1 MESIELKVVRTDQQS
16 RKFYVDFNGATWGVK
31 QVPEQYGQDPPATIT
46 CVVKYTGKKTHLEQ
60 DYNVLL
66 SKHYHVGQEQ
76 IFEIVR
82 ANNDY
87 YELRDAWG
95 YVAYAEREYAIDIIA
110 TPKARCRIL
119 QISGKHPDVKI
130 LEPLAPEVEGMTI
143 HKPFFEERLKM
154 PAEMKESFLDMMLNN
169 GFSEGFDLKVMGWLK
184 KWQNEL
190 TESDET
196 LPSLKESCRAIL
208 EESEYIRQL
217 PKDER
222 KIIVSHLVS
231 VIENC
236 EYFNFAWSE
245 QISENAKEFVEGII
259 HKLKTSGLLYHPREQ
274 FQQMMFLFLL
284 DKDLMERYAR
294 DLFETIRSKDMRF
307 WQDEGLAAQ
316 WISMLEYYCHNSND
330 DASQFSMEQHK
341 ENVIQAL
348 SLQQGLFDDGDL
360 PLSLF
365 DPRRNRA
372 MLYRHA
378 SEMEVQR
385 PSQMLDIAFKN
396 LVGITESSTVPNLRT
411 TTDSK
416 LLANMLYNRYTPDDD
431 TPLVPQKYQG
441 AQASL
446 YITDESIFVAPNNC
460 MLSTTENAIPSTMH
474 LWRDLQVCVPNRIKE
489 KTTDSLNRTADVW
502 NEIEQQVFS
511 REATTERTRLV
522 KKEYETGQLV
532 NFVVRKQLSSVL
544 FACDII
550 DGNYRTPATLNVNN
564 IVKYHLT
571 GLTIDAFYSEEGM
584 AKILAG
590 EIMRQDEEGRYQ
602 ITMFNN
608 VIQHIAHRHSTEYE
622 MEPDY
627 LVTCRVYLYNES
639 LKRYIGVDELGFP
652 VSVVVEDEETP
663 WSLFAPGV
671 TIEAR
676 VTNESVINGFV
687 WCKYF
692 GTCSDVALPSIVDCF
707 AQLMTICCDD
717 NYLSVEDEEST
728 QLENN
733 EDMVPM
739 PATQVE
745 ELISIIEQQA
755 VLEKDYIKSYNYLAF
770 CRLLARIIN
779 SDDKVEYF
787 KSRLTLISM
796 LNRFNDTGNV
806 DTVKLSEIEGANPQL
821 FQRQP
826 QLKHNLYQ
834 LKLVSHLGKTESFD
848 TLTQLRNNAQE
859 DSLVK
864 LANLVIAHNLL
875 KDAGSEKETKAIS
888 EQIQDLLRLQRKV
901 TNKKYYGEES
911 QTVEFKTSMVFPPD
925 ENMQANLRKQTN
937 EILQQI
943 CAFLNCGGGTLYL
956 GVLDSGYES
965 GLSEDLKYAEFKGNK
980 DKYTR
985 HLTESVYNK
994 LGDNAARCV
1003 HYDWDR
1009 DAELEVM
1016 VVTVD
1021 ECMYAISLDDEYYER
1036 IGTSVHKIRDKEEFL
1051 KYRQNQIDVKQG
1063 RRTIEPRILE
1073 KSNKVEKK
1081 AETVNA
1087 EQKAI
1092 ETSLLRNNVLHN
1104 YEDDYVDDIVGYL
1117 RFLTKDKYEVKSMDC
1132 YDELELQ
1139 GVIAI
1144 HESEVRD
1151 YLICAYE
1158 DGHVVKVP
1166 MSEILDKM
1174 DRQAYNILTDSPL
1187 KFVCPA
1193 SDNDALMSVLTSSKS
1208 ERYIRFDEVSII
1220 EEGKM
1225 GEMGDLITNTPFQD
1239 SIQFDVVP
1247 TSILNEHDIIMNHKK
1262 SIGAYTKTGEGARG
1276 VLLMTQ
1282 IGLKVNC

>member
-1 MESIELKVVRTDQQS
+1 MESLELKVVRTDQQG
-16 RKFYVDFNGATWGVK
+16 RKFYVDFNGTTWGVK
-31 QVPEQYGQDPPATIT
+31 QVPEQYGQDPPATIS

-76 IFEIVR
+76 IFDIVR

-87 YELRDAWG
+87 YELCDVWG
-95 YVAYAEREYAIDIIA
+95 YVAYAEREYAIDIVA

-119 QISGKHPDVKI
+119 KLNGKHPDVKI
-130 LEPLAPEVEGMTI
+130 LETLAPEVEGMII
-143 HKPFFEERLKM
+143 HKPYFMEHLEM
-154 PAEMKESFLDMMLNN
+154 PGEMKDSFMDMMLNN
-169 GFSEGFDLKVMGWLK
+169 GACDSFDLSVMNWLK
-184 KWQNEL
+184 QWQNEL
-190 TESDET
+190 TASDET
-196 LPSLKESCRAIL
+196 LPQLMGSCRKIL
-208 EESEYIRQL
+208 EESDYLRQL

-236 EYFNFAWSE
+236 EYFNFAWGVL
-245 QISENAKEFVEGII
+245 IAKNAEEFVEDII

-284 DKDLMERYAR
+284 GNDLMERYAR

-307 WQDEGLAAQ
+307 WQEEGLAVL
-316 WISMLEYYCHNSND
+316 WISMLEYYCYNL
-330 DASQFSMEQHK
+330 DADTTHFSVEEHK

-348 SLQQGLFDDGDL
+348 SLQQGLFDDSDL

-365 DPRRNRA
+365 DSRRNRA

-441 AQASL
+441 SKASL

-460 MLSTTENAIPSTMH
+460 ALNTAENAIPSTMH

-489 KTTDSLNRTADVW
+489 KTNDSINRTADVW

-511 REATTERTRLV
+511 RETASGTSHIAKIRFDTGERVR
-522 KKEYETGQLV
+522 
-532 NFVVRKQLSSVL
+532 FVVRKQLSSVL

-550 DGNYRTPATLNVNN
+550 DGAYPVPATLNVAN

-571 GLTIDAFYSEEGM
+571 GLTIDAFYNEDGE
-584 AKILAG
+584 AKILNG
-590 EIMRQDEEGRYQ
+590 EIMREDEEGRYQ
-602 ITMFNN
+602 ITMFNH
-608 VIQHIAHRHSTEYE
+608 VIQQIAHHHSREYE
-622 MEPDY
+622 MDPEY
-627 LVTCRVYLYNES
+627 LVTCRVYLFNES
-639 LKRYIGVDELGFP
+639 LRRYIGVDELGFP

-692 GTCSDVALPSIVDCF
+692 GTCNEVALPSVVDCF
-707 AQLMTICCDD
+707 AQLMTICCEECYLQVD
-717 NYLSVEDEEST
+717 NNEDV
-728 QLENN
+728 QMENN
-733 EDMVPM
+733 EDLVPM
-739 PATQVE
+739 SASQVE

-770 CRLLARIIN
+770 CRLLSRIIN
-779 SDDKVEYF
+779 NTDKVEYF
-787 KSRLTLISM
+787 DSRLTLICM

-806 DTVKLSEIEGANPQL
+806 DTVKLSEIENANPML

-826 QLKHNLYQ
+826 QLSHNLYQ
-834 LKLVSHLGKTESFD
+834 LKLVSHLGKSESFD
-848 TLTQLRNNAQE
+848 TLTHLRNNAKE
-859 DSLVK
+859 ESLIK
-864 LANLVIAHNLL
+864 LANLVFAHNLL
-875 KDAGSEKETKAIS
+875 KEAGSEKETKAIS

-901 TNKKYYGEES
+901 TNKKFYGEET
-911 QTVEFKTSMVFPPD
+911 QNVEFKTSMVYPPD
-925 ENMQANLRKQTN
+925 ENMQPNLRKQTN
-937 EILQQI
+937 EIMQQI

-956 GVLDSGYES
+956 GVMDSGYES
-965 GLSEDLKYAEFKGNK
+965 GLAEDIKYAEFKGNK
-980 DKYTR
+980 DKYLR
-985 HLTESVYNK
+985 HLTENVYNK

-1003 HYDWDR
+1003 HADWDR
-1009 DAELEVM
+1009 DSELDVL

-1021 ECMYAISLDDEYYER
+1021 ECMYAISLEGEYYER

-1051 KYRQNQIDVKQG
+1051 KYRQNQIDMKEG
-1063 RRTIEPRILE
+1063 RRTIEPRTVDKPKKEDSKAVPANTGE
-1073 KSNKVEKK
+1073 KGL
-1081 AETVNA
+1081 
-1087 EQKAI
+1087 

-1117 RFLTKDKYEVKSMDC
+1117 RFLSKDKYEVKSMDC

-1144 HESEVRD
+1144 HESEARG
-1151 YLICAYE
+1151 YLICVYE

-1166 MSEILDKM
+1166 MSEILDKI
-1174 DRQAYNILTDSPL
+1174 DRQAYNILTDTPL

-1193 SDNDALMSVLTSSKS
+1193 SDTDSLMSVLTSSKN
-1208 ERYIRFDEVSII
+1208 ERYIRFDEVNVI

-1225 GEMGDLITNTPFQD
+1225 GEMGEFITNTPFQD
-1239 SIQFDVVP
+1239 CIQFDVVP
-1247 TSILNEHDIIMNHKK
+1247 TSILNEHDIILNHKK
-1262 SIGAYTKTGEGARG
+1262 SIGGYTKTGEGARG